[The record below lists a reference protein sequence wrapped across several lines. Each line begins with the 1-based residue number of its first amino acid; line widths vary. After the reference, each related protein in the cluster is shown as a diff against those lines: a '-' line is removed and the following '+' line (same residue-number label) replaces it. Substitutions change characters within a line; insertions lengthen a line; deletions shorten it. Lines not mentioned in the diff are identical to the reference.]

1 MIHQSGASIAPDN
14 EAVKKKKNI
23 YCVLRIK
30 QILYKLDPIKEKK
43 YKEPFDK
50 YCIFFDDYGYF
61 CLFENQFILIRNL
74 IYQFWQ
80 NCGLLVSKNALETL
94 YGSNTLSIG
103 NRMNAS
109 AFCDLWARVMF

>member
-1 MIHQSGASIAPDN
+1 M
-14 EAVKKKKNI
+14 
-23 YCVLRIK
+23 LRIK

-103 NRMNAS
+103 NCMNAS
-109 AFCDLWARVMF
+109 AFCDLWA